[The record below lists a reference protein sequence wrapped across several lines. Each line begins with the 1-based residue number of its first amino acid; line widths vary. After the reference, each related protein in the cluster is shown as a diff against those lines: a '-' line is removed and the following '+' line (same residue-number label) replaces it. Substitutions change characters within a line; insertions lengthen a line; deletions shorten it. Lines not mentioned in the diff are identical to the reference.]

1 MLEVRTISLR
11 YRYWA
16 LSTVLSLSMWFIFS
30 PKYYQP
36 LKFMSHQND
45 MDLWDFSRRVEIG
58 NVKYMKAGGE
68 VDDRGWD
75 GWIASLTQRTWV
87 WVGSGSWWWTGKPG
101 MLQSLWCSIRHD
113 WVTELNWS
121 PIWKWLIAPKSWHN
135 VVGPRMV
142 FTVECHQKW
151 GILFLGQGD

>member
-16 LSTVLSLSMWFIFS
+16 LSKVLSLSMWFIFS

-68 VDDRGWD
+68 GEDRGWD
-75 GWIASLTQRTWV
+75 GWVASLTWRTWP
-87 WVGSGSWWWTGKPG
+87 WVSPGSWWWTGKPG
-101 MLQSLWCSIRHD
+101 VLQSVGSQSVGHD
-113 WVTELNWS
+113 WVTELIYINPGVYCNTS
-121 PIWKWLIAPKSWHN
+121 KTSGDLAGTRYLIYISC
-135 VVGPRMV
+135 
-142 FTVECHQKW
+142 FYC
-151 GILFLGQGD
+151 I